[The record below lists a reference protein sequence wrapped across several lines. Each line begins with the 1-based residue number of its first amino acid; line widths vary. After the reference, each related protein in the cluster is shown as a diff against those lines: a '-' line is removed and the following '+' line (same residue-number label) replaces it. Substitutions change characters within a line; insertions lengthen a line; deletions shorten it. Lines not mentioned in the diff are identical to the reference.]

1 MKDVK
6 LVTVE
11 VAEIK
16 PSQKERHYTNAD
28 ADTDTDTDA
37 NAEADKRVTEASTVT
52 ATAAEEASLLFSEE
66 SLTDLVW
73 EFLMSIHSFFPL

>member
-28 ADTDTDTDA
+28 ADTDTDTDT
-37 NAEADKRVTEASTVT
+37 NAEAV
-52 ATAAEEASLLFSEE
+52 SE
-66 SLTDLVW
+66 SPRPAQWPLPRPRKLY
-73 EFLMSIHSFFPL
+73 FHSARNL